1 MPSSREIRTKIKS
14 VQSTQKITSAMEMVA
29 TSKMRKAQERMWAAR
44 PYAEK
49 IREVARHLGYA
60 HPEYRHPYCEA
71 RPIRRVG
78 LIVVTT
84 DRGLCGGLNTNQFR
98 AILHQVRDWQEKGIE
113 YDFCT
118 IGAKGFQFFS
128 RLGVH
133 IAARTDHLGDTPH
146 IQDLVG
152 PVRVMLDA
160 FADQQI
166 DRLYLSYNEF
176 KSTMVQQPASLQLLP
191 CPIHEEVEEEAKELS
206 HYWDYLYEPDA
217 KEVLEELLKRYTES
231 VVYRAV
237 VENIAC
243 EQAARMI
250 AMKNATENA
259 GELIEE
265 LRLVYNKAR
274 QAGITKE
281 LLEIV
286 SGAEAL

>member
-1 MPSSREIRTKIKS
+1 MPSTREIRAKIKS

-29 TSKMRKAQERMWAAR
+29 TSKMRRAQERMFAAR

-78 LIVVTT
+78 LIVITT

-98 AILHQVRDWQEKGIE
+98 AILRKVAQWQDKGFE

-118 IGAKGFQFFS
+118 IGAKGYQFFS

-133 IAARTDHLGDTPH
+133 IAARADHLGDTPH
-146 IQDLVG
+146 VEDLVG
-152 PVRVMLDA
+152 PVRVMLDS
-160 FADQQI
+160 FKDKQI
-166 DRLYLSYNEF
+166 DRLYLSYNAF
-176 KSTMVQQPASLQLLP
+176 KSTMVQQPAFAQLLP
-191 CPIHEEVEEEAKELS
+191 CPIHEEADKEAEGFPR
-206 HYWDYLYEPDA
+206 YWDYLYEPDA
-217 KEVLEELLKRYTES
+217 KEVLEDLLRRYTES
-231 VVYRAV
+231 VVYRAA

-250 AMKNATENA
+250 AMKNATDNA
-259 GELIEE
+259 GQLIEE
-265 LRLVYNKAR
+265 LRLVYNKTR